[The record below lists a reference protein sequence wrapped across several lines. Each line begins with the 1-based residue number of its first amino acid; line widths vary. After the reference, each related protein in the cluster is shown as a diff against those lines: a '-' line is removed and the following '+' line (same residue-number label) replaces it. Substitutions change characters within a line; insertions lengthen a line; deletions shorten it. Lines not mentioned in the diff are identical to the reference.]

1 MNIEEL
7 RDNCLA
13 IKGSAESTPFI
24 DQNVLVFKIMEKMFA
39 YIPLAPKDGRFRVYL
54 KCNPDRSVELREQYC
69 GITDSEWSSLL
80 WNKVHLES
88 DVPDKLIAE
97 LIIHSADEVIKK
109 LPKKK
114 QEEYSNLN
122 TGD

>member
-13 IKGSAESTPFI
+13 IKGCTESAPFI
-24 DQNVLVFKIMEKMFA
+24 DRNILVFKVMEKMFA
-39 YIPLAPKDGRFRVYL
+39 YISLAPKDGRFRVYL
-54 KCNPDRSVELREQYC
+54 KCNPDRSVELRERYC

-80 WNKVHLES
+80 WNKVYLES

-97 LIIHSADEVIKK
+97 LIIHSADEVLKK

-114 QEEYSNLN
+114 REEYSSL
-122 TGD
+122 

>member
-13 IKGSAESTPFI
+13 IKGCTESMPFI
-24 DQNVLVFKIMEKMFA
+24 DRNILVFKVMEKMFA
-39 YIPLAPKDGRFRVYL
+39 YISLAPKDGRFKVYL
-54 KCNPDRSVELREQYC
+54 KCNPDRSIELRERYY
-69 GITDSEWSSLL
+69 GITDSEWKSLM
-80 WNKVHLES
+80 WNIVYLES
-88 DVPDKLIAE
+88 DAPNKLIAE

-114 QEEYSNLN
+114 REEYSNL
-122 TGD
+122 